1 AFGVATPPSG
11 LQSPP
16 AWGAAARRAHGA
28 RTDSFAESG
37 GGSEALMR
45 DLQAHGPDF
54 LRHAQRFFE
63 SVALFLMPVDRINA
77 GIPKDISH

>member
-1 AFGVATPPSG
+1 
-11 LQSPP
+11 
-16 AWGAAARRAHGA
+16 
-28 RTDSFAESG
+28 
-37 GGSEALMR
+37 MR